1 MLDLLLTGGQVLDG
15 TGAPAKQA
23 DIGIKDGRI
32 AAVGD
37 LSGAAARRTLDI
49 SGSIAAPGFIDAHC
63 HSDHWAA
70 QVPETSA
77 KLLQGVTTDVCGLC
91 GNSPCPDRPE
101 SGYTTGDST
110 TFVDGSEAHT
120 WGSYYEKMNAQGNS
134 TNLLCFVGN
143 ANLRGSWAG
152 TGPQTATAEQLGQ
165 MRGML
170 RQAMEEGAPGLSTGL
185 TYVPSGYSS
194 TEELVELCREIA
206 PFGGIYDSHMRNEGV
221 RVLGAI
227 REVIEIAQRSG
238 CQGHISHLKISDRS
252 LHGHAADCLAL
263 LDEAEAAGCPIK
275 FDVYPYTA
283 GSTGLD
289 SLLPPEFRPLSQ
301 KMLTPA
307 QKETL
312 TARLAQND
320 WDNLVLSCGWD
331 KIFVGTAGRAA
342 QYDGA
347 NLAALSGELGLP
359 PQEALLRVLRES
371 EGRATMI
378 YHCIAEEDLVR
389 FLKDPRCMI
398 GTDAYARCYTGPTA
412 EGKPHPR
419 NYAGFVRYLSC
430 YVLGQGILPLEEAI
444 HRITELP
451 ARTFHLKDRGT
462 LRPGSWADITV
473 FDPAKLKENADY
485 TDPVQQPDGI
495 RFVLVNG
502 VPAVEEGQFRDVRAG
517 RALRGGRREKTADE
531 V

>member
-170 RQAMEEGAPGLSTGL
+170 RQAMEEGRPA
-185 TYVPSGYSS
+185 
-194 TEELVELCREIA
+194 
-206 PFGGIYDSHMRNEGV
+206 F
-221 RVLGAI
+221 
-227 REVIEIAQRSG
+227 
-238 CQGHISHLKISDRS
+238 
-252 LHGHAADCLAL
+252 
-263 LDEAEAAGCPIK
+263 
-275 FDVYPYTA
+275 
-283 GSTGLD
+283 
-289 SLLPPEFRPLSQ
+289 PP
-301 KMLTPA
+301 
-307 QKETL
+307 
-312 TARLAQND
+312 D
-320 WDNLVLSCGWD
+320 
-331 KIFVGTAGRAA
+331 
-342 QYDGA
+342 
-347 NLAALSGELGLP
+347 
-359 PQEALLRVLRES
+359 
-371 EGRATMI
+371 
-378 YHCIAEEDLVR
+378 
-389 FLKDPRCMI
+389 
-398 GTDAYARCYTGPTA
+398 
-412 EGKPHPR
+412 
-419 NYAGFVRYLSC
+419 
-430 YVLGQGILPLEEAI
+430 
-444 HRITELP
+444 
-451 ARTFHLKDRGT
+451 
-462 LRPGSWADITV
+462 
-473 FDPAKLKENADY
+473 
-485 TDPVQQPDGI
+485 
-495 RFVLVNG
+495 
-502 VPAVEEGQFRDVRAG
+502 
-517 RALRGGRREKTADE
+517 
-531 V
+531 